1 MGTHTIDTDVL
12 HSAHAAMYFTG
23 ADRRIMIGLR
33 AALEMLDLP
42 LPAYA
47 LGAPT
52 GPNAAKAARAAYDAD
67 HVSPPR
73 G

>member
-1 MGTHTIDTDVL
+1 MGTHLVTTDLL
-12 HSAHAAMYFTG
+12 HSTPAAAYFTG

-47 LGAPT
+47 LRAPT